1 MKTYTFSGMATK
13 TARFDYEVTV
23 TAEDISEYS
32 VLFARAAT
40 WRAAVLASR
49 GEAIEPEVRKYSVED
64 VEAWTDEQV
73 RAYVKEHMY
82 MLKDKVDAAFVDADE
97 EYDDDMSFD
106 VDEVIFEEVE
116 G

>member
-1 MKTYTFSGMATK
+1 MKTLTFSGMATC
-13 TARFDYEVTV
+13 TVGWDFNVTV
-23 TAEDISEYS
+23 TAEDISEDSIDYS
-32 VLFARAAT
+32 T
-40 WRAAVLASR
+40 
-49 GEAIEPEVRKYSVED
+49 PEYRRKYSVED

-73 RAYVKEHMY
+73 RAYVEEHM
-82 MLKDKVDAAFVDADE
+82 LKNKVDAAFVDADE

>member
-23 TAEDISEYS
+23 TAEDISEDSIDYS
-32 VLFARAAT
+32 T
-40 WRAAVLASR
+40 
-49 GEAIEPEVRKYSVED
+49 PEYRRKYSVED

-73 RAYVKEHMY
+73 RAYVEEHM
-82 MLKDKVDAAFVDADE
+82 LKNKVDAAFVDADE

>member
-1 MKTYTFSGMATK
+1 MKTFTFSGMAKK

-49 GEAIEPEVRKYSVED
+49 GEAIEQEVRKYSVED

-73 RAYVKEHMY
+73 RAYVEEHM
-82 MLKDKVDAAFVDADE
+82 LKNKVDAAFVDADE